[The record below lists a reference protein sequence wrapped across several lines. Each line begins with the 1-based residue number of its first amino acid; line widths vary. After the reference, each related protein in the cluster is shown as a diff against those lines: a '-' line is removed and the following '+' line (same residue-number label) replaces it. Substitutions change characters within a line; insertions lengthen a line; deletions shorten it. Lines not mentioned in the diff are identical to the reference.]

1 MFKII
6 KDLFD
11 HLSLN
16 QRRRFY
22 ALQVL
27 VIVMSLAQI
36 VGVASIVPFMALIGD
51 LSQLQQDTTIAKI
64 YKASGLDSE
73 SLFIIWLGFG
83 VLIMLFFASIVSMYT
98 TWKISM
104 FANKVGVEISDR
116 LYTHYLKQ
124 DWLFH
129 ASGSSAQLTKQ
140 ISTECTRVNQGIL
153 VPFMHLNANVVFV
166 IFLSVSI
173 FIFDPIVAIV
183 GFAIFAISYYFIFK
197 LVSLTLLNNGRS
209 ISEMYEKRFRL
220 MNEGFGGIKDVLL
233 LGRHHDFVDRFYKTG
248 LKFAYSQGMNS
259 ALAHAPRYFMELIAF
274 GSMISLIIYLFINY
288 NADVSKILPIL
299 SVYAIA
305 GIKLLPAFQ
314 AIYNSLASIE
324 ANTSAYESIHEDLVN
339 SSEIKPVINKSIKI
353 EKEKSYLIPT
363 KKISLENISFNYPEK
378 KELVLNQMN
387 MSIPVKKVIGIVGPS
402 GSGKSTLV
410 DILLGLI
417 EPQEGFLKVDDKTI
431 DNQNLRSWQ
440 NSIGFVAQAIFL
452 SEGTIAENV
461 AFGFPKNQI
470 NLKQVD
476 NALKLANLNEFVQ
489 GLKKGVHTKVGE
501 RGIQL
506 SGGQR
511 QRIGIARALYNQ
523 AEVLIFDEAT
533 SSLDGITEKMIMQ
546 AVHRFSGKKTI
557 IMIAHRLKTVEKCDK
572 IFFIDEGKV
581 ADQGTFQELIETNKK
596 FKNMANHA

>member
-1 MFKII
+1 
-6 KDLFD
+6 
-11 HLSLN
+11 
-16 QRRRFY
+16 
-22 ALQVL
+22 
-27 VIVMSLAQI
+27 
-36 VGVASIVPFMALIGD
+36 
-51 LSQLQQDTTIAKI
+51 
-64 YKASGLDSE
+64 
-73 SLFIIWLGFG
+73 
-83 VLIMLFFASIVSMYT
+83 
-98 TWKISM
+98 
-104 FANKVGVEISDR
+104 
-116 LYTHYLKQ
+116 
-124 DWLFH
+124 LFH

-248 LKFAYSQGMNS
+248 VKFAYSQGMNS